1 MLGHANTIIT
11 SSVYFD
17 KNKII
22 IDCEKELDALIND
35 IKPRKSEKNNI
46 SIIDIELSTKEYLVQ
61 EKWPRMDTNFS
72 HKFIYYY
79 LVLFGFIKV
88 FFNY

>member
-46 SIIDIELSTKEYLVQ
+46 SIIDIELSTKEYLV
-61 EKWPRMDTNFS
+61 
-72 HKFIYYY
+72 
-79 LVLFGFIKV
+79 
-88 FFNY
+88 

>member
-22 IDCEKELDALIND
+22 IDCEKELDVFIND
-35 IKPRKSEKNNI
+35 IKLRESEKNNM
-46 SIIDIELSTKEYLVQ
+46 SIIDINLSTSEYL
-61 EKWPRMDTNFS
+61 
-72 HKFIYYY
+72 I
-79 LVLFGFIKV
+79 
-88 FFNY
+88 

>member
-1 MLGHANTIIT
+1 MPEIRFHDLRHTFATLLLVNNYNLKAISLMLGHANTIIT

-22 IDCEKELDALIND
+22 IDCKKELDALIND

-46 SIIDIELSTKEYLVQ
+46 SIIDIELSTKEYLV
-61 EKWPRMDTNFS
+61 
-72 HKFIYYY
+72 
-79 LVLFGFIKV
+79 
-88 FFNY
+88 